1 MHALKLASHMG
12 SHMASNEASHTA
24 SDAASRTAAHTRARR
39 AAISAPALASRLIPA
54 LALLLAVASG
64 SARADIDAGRKL
76 AEQACAGCHGAD
88 GNAPGGGVFPILAG
102 QTFRYLTLELR
113 DYKAGRR
120 TDPVMS
126 QFAQQL
132 SADDIVNLSE
142 YFAAQKYKPIDFTAD
157 PARVERGG
165 RKAAETLCTMCH
177 LGSFGGSNEIPRV
190 AGQYPDY
197 IVKQLRAFKA
207 RTRHNDAGSMTSVA
221 QTLSDDD
228 MVDLANYIAN
238 LQ

>member
-1 MHALKLASHMG
+1 MPTLDMSSPASPGAHARAP
-12 SHMASNEASHTA
+12 APAPATA
-24 SDAASRTAAHTRARR
+24 
-39 AAISAPALASRLIPA
+39 APALATTLIAA

-64 SARADIDAGRKL
+64 SARADIDAGRKI
-76 AEQACAGCHGAD
+76 AQETCAACHGAD
-88 GNAPGGGVFPILAG
+88 GNAPGGGIFPILAG

-142 YFAAQKYKPIDFTAD
+142 YFAAQKYKPIDFTPD
-157 PARVERGG
+157 PARVERGSH
-165 RKAAETLCTMCH
+165 KASETLCTMCH
-177 LGSFGGSNEIPRV
+177 LGGFGGSNEIPRV

-197 IVKQLRAFKA
+197 IVKQLAAFKT